1 LHCSGR
7 SSLDSLPQ
15 PANGRFQALVSEG
28 RPTGVGPVAAGR
40 NSIAEHPASSSEEP
54 RRSRRDLLRL
64 FIGVPPRPDRCHLR
78 RDSLHEAAIANSLS
92 PLLTTDAVVEERN
105 GETGLHV
112 IAVKGLFHA
121 VAPIVV
127 GADPSA
133 TKAAGLGAAQDT
145 PVRRVRARST
155 VRTSHASP
163 WPRTEHCRSQA
174 PPVPPR
180 ARRYRPASHRSAP
193 APPRFPAFRSP
204 AADDRC

>member
-15 PANGRFQALVSEG
+15 PANGRFRALVSEG
-28 RPTGVGPVAAGR
+28 RPTGVGPVAAAR

-64 FIGVPPRPDRCHLR
+64 FIGVPPRLDRCRLR
-78 RDSLHEAAIANSLS
+78 RDSLHEAATANSLS
-92 PLLTTDAVVEERN
+92 PLLTADAVVEERN
-105 GETGLHV
+105 GDTGLHV

-121 VAPIVV
+121 GAPIVV

-145 PVRRVRARST
+145 PVIRDGSYASAYSPCPMSQVARVQPVARRVGP
-155 VRTSHASP
+155 TSALGP
-163 WPRTEHCRSQA
+163 
-174 PPVPPR
+174 
-180 ARRYRPASHRSAP
+180 
-193 APPRFPAFRSP
+193 
-204 AADDRC
+204 